1 MRLKSRKDYRQR
13 RHMRVRKKVGGT
25 RERPRMSIAISNKH
39 IQVQF
44 VDDEGAITMASAST
58 LGGGGTKNIASAGL
72 VGRRAAE
79 AALEKG
85 IRNVVVD
92 RGGHKFHGRLRAIVD
107 AAIEAGL
114 RTETKHNRSPFTVQ
128 RSQLKKEEGE

>member
-1 MRLKSRKDYRQR
+1 
-13 RHMRVRKKVGGT
+13 
-25 RERPRMSIAISNKH
+25 MSIAISNKH
-39 IQVQF
+39 IQIQF

-58 LGGGGTKNIASAGL
+58 LGGSGTKNIASAGL

-79 AALEKG
+79 AAMEKG

-114 RTETKHNRSPFTVQ
+114 RTETKHIGKGPSFAGASAVVPPELWRDKTAGKQDGQS
-128 RSQLKKEEGE
+128 KEEK